1 MARPRPYVRRHA
13 MEALN
18 FHLTVVGATILLPFT
33 IIGVVLIPVI
43 WVAAFVLTI
52 VGGVSAL
59 AENDFR
65 YPLTL
70 RLVK

>member
-1 MARPRPYVRRHA
+1 M
-13 MEALN
+13 
-18 FHLTVVGATILLPFT
+18 
-33 IIGVVLIPVI
+33 
-43 WVAAFVLTI
+43 AAFVLTI